1 MQKIVLKHFFKP
13 EKGKTHQKKI
23 IMKKTSK
30 ARQFIILM
38 GALSICVCSCNVDKN
53 IVYFQDATEV
63 NGHIVAVA
71 NDMELRP
78 MDKISIIVNCTQLET
93 TARFNLPYVSQ
104 RLGQTTTSS
113 ITGTGQSYIS
123 GYTVDYE
130 GNIDFPVLGKIHV
143 AGLTRTEIA
152 KLIRQKIV
160 DTGQDTQPVVTVEFM
175 NLCISVMGEVARP
188 GRINIDRDVYTI
200 LDAISAAGDLT
211 INGRRDQV
219 LVLRNERGT
228 EKTYTIDL
236 TSAENVLNS
245 PVYYLQQN
253 DIVYIAP
260 NSMRSRQ
267 STINGNNVLSTSFWI
282 SLATLAI
289 TIINAIRK

>member
-1 MQKIVLKHFFKP
+1 MIM
-13 EKGKTHQKKI
+13 
-23 IMKKTSK
+23 MKKTSK

-38 GALSICVCSCNVDKN
+38 GVLSICVCSCNVDKN

-260 NSMRSRQ
+260 NSMRARQ

>member
-1 MQKIVLKHFFKP
+1 MIM
-13 EKGKTHQKKI
+13 
-23 IMKKTSK
+23 MKKTSK

-260 NSMRSRQ
+260 NSMRARQ

>member
-1 MQKIVLKHFFKP
+1 MIM
-13 EKGKTHQKKI
+13 
-23 IMKKTSK
+23 MKKTSK
-30 ARQFIILM
+30 ARQFIILL
-38 GALSICVCSCNVDKN
+38 GVLSICVCSCNVDKN

-71 NDMELRP
+71 SDMELRP

-160 DTGQDTQPVVTVEFM
+160 DSGQDTQPVVTVEFM

-260 NSMRSRQ
+260 NSMRARQ